1 MQNPVTING
10 YSKITST
17 TKALTDTP
25 VAIVSAQTSFAPKEV
40 IIQNDPASTA
50 NALIGHSS
58 GSTPF
63 DLDQGVTL
71 RLYISKPE
79 LIFAR
84 TVGVSTATL
93 NILILGD

>member
-10 YSKITST
+10 YSKIDAITAS
-17 TKALTDTP
+17 LTATP
-25 VAIVSAQTSFAPKEV
+25 GAITAAITAFAPKCV

-50 NALIGHSS
+50 NALIGDT
-58 GSTPF
+58 GATPL
-63 DLDQGVTL
+63 DLDQGASLTL
-71 RLYISKPE
+71 YVSKPE

-84 TVGVSTATL
+84 AVGASTATL